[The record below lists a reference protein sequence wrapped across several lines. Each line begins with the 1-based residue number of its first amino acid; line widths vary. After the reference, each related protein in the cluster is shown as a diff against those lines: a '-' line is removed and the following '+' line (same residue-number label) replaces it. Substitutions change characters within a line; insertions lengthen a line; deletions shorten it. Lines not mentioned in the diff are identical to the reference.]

1 MENPM
6 ENPSKMP
13 LKQAAGSKMNSDA
26 AAFLPAASA
35 ATVPTAMGG
44 QENQLIDG
52 YGSTG
57 NEHPFLVG

>member
-1 MENPM
+1 
-6 ENPSKMP
+6 
-13 LKQAAGSKMNSDA
+13 MNSDA

-52 YGSTG
+52 LSMDYPIVYG
-57 NEHPFLVG
+57 